1 MKSNKCF
8 FYFCILLLFLSI
20 SLCFAKPT
28 KSALNTKLSSIS
40 AQKKRIKQMIEQ
52 KKRQKS
58 SVLGELDVVERRLET
73 AQTKLAANKLKLLGA
88 QSDLRATTVRL
99 QRSKRM
105 LKRRQNLLSKR
116 VVDMYKGEDLN
127 YFNVILGSSNMW
139 SFLSNTYYLQQMI
152 RSDTQLIDQIKKS
165 KAQIEKDQKR
175 LTTKVT
181 QIAGLQ
187 VALVKG
193 RNQESALAQNKY
205 DQITAIESSKDLY
218 ERAYNE
224 LEAQSRRIENQI
236 RQYQNTSAGRARLAR
251 AFKGGLSMPLSGRIT
266 STFGYRRHPITHVY
280 KLHTGIDIA
289 ARTGTPIHAAAD
301 GTVILSGWMG
311 AYGNAIIIDHG
322 GGVSTLY
329 GHCSRLIARVGQ
341 DVKRGQV
348 IAKVGSTGYSTGPH
362 CHFERRENG
371 KPINPR

>member
-1 MKSNKCF
+1 M
-8 FYFCILLLFLSI
+8 
-20 SLCFAKPT
+20 
-28 KSALNTKLSSIS
+28 
-40 AQKKRIKQMIEQ
+40 
-52 KKRQKS
+52 
-58 SVLGELDVVERRLET
+58 GELDVVEKRLET
-73 AQTKLAANKLKLLGA
+73 AQTKLASNKLKLLGA
-88 QSDLRATTVRL
+88 QSDLRSTTVRL

-116 VVDMYKGEDLN
+116 VVDMYKGEDLS
-127 YFNVILGSSNMW
+127 YFNVILGSSDMW

-152 RSDTQLIDQIKKS
+152 KSDTQLINQIKKS
-165 KAQIEKDQKR
+165 KAQIETDQKR

-187 VALVKG
+187 VALVEG
-193 RNQESALAQNKY
+193 RNQESALAQDKY
-205 DQITAIESSKDLY
+205 DQVTAIESSKDLY
-218 ERAYNE
+218 ERALNE

-236 RQYQNTSAGRARLAR
+236 RQYQNTSAGKASLAK

-266 STFGYRRHPITHVY
+266 STFAYRRHPITHVY

-289 ARTGTPIHAAAD
+289 APTGTSIHAAAN

-322 GGVSTLY
+322 GGVTTLY
-329 GHCSRLIARVGQ
+329 GHCSRLTARVGQ
-341 DVKRGQV
+341 NVKRGQV

-371 KPINPR
+371 KPVNPR